1 MSPRA
6 EGVLSSLE
14 RASGWLNSQPLTA
27 AELDGRVVLVD
38 FWTYSCINW
47 IRTAPYVRAWAERY
61 GPQGLVVVGVH
72 TPEFEFERD
81 VDHVRWAV
89 QEMGIEY
96 PVALD
101 PEYAIWRGFDNHYWP
116 ALYFVDARGQ
126 VRHHHFGEGE
136 YAQSERRIQ
145 QLLEEAG
152 AGAGGEPAAIEADGV
167 EAAADWANVKS
178 PETYLGYLRAENFV
192 SPEGAAMDARRS
204 YTAPPHLPLNHWAL
218 AGDWTIGRESAAPS
232 EAGGRIAYR
241 FFARDLHLVMGPA
254 ASDGSVRFRVLID
267 REPPGDSHG
276 IDVDEGGNGTMT
288 EPRLHQLVRQRG
300 RVAERTF
307 EIEFLDPGAE
317 AYVFTFG

>member
-1 MSPRA
+1 MTSRD

-14 RASGWLNSQPLTA
+14 RASGWLNSEPLTA
-27 AELDGRVVLVD
+27 GELAGRVVLVD

-72 TPEFEFERD
+72 TPEFGFERD

-89 QEMGIEY
+89 KEMGVEY

-126 VRHHHFGEGE
+126 IRHHHFGEGE
-136 YAQSERRIQ
+136 YAQSEQRIR

-152 AGAGGEPAAIEADGV
+152 AGRDGGEPAEVDAVGV
-167 EAAADWANVKS
+167 DAPADWANLRS
-178 PETYLGYLRAENFV
+178 PETYLGYLRAANFAF
-192 SPEGAAMDARRS
+192 SAGAAKDARRT
-204 YTAPPHLPLNHWAL
+204 YTVPAHLPLNHWAL
-218 AGDWTIGRESAAPS
+218 AGDWTIGRESAVLS
-232 EAGGRIAYR
+232 EAGGSLAYR

-254 ASDGSVRFRVLID
+254 GRDAVRFQVLID
-267 REPPGDSHG
+267 GEPPGDSHG
-276 IDVDEGGNGTMT
+276 IDVDGDGNGTVS

-300 RVAERTF
+300 PVAERLF
-307 EIEFLDPGAE
+307 EIRFVDSGAE